1 MKKNEKLS
9 LTLKKASSAV
19 NLETTSPVMN
29 VFNVFIAELKRI
41 YRDNGVF
48 LIMVGGVCLYGFFY
62 MIPFCNHIARNV
74 PIGIIDNDNSELSR
88 KLIRNFQAN
97 EMLDVKTRPRDLD
110 EAEKQYYKQRI
121 CAFVVIPKDFEKNI
135 KQGKKCFLTLYSD
148 SAFMIIYKQVASGVQ
163 TVVSRVG
170 TALVI
175 NRLMKEGVNKKLASS
190 ITAPFDFVSEPLYN
204 PAGSY
209 QNYIYPLALIMIL
222 QQTMLI
228 GVSMLGGTLV
238 EQIRGMKYRKNGR
251 SDEPCRFAKLGHLN
265 QYSSKNW
272 EIVLGK
278 SFAYVLLYLVYG
290 IVYLS
295 IFPAFVVYHMSY
307 NWWSMLAILLP
318 FLFATAFLG
327 QAMAV
332 FCKRREDSLFILIV
346 SSVPFIFL
354 PGFVWPKEAIPLFVN
369 WIAKIVP
376 TTSAIDGL
384 VKINQMGA
392 SFQYVREDFLTLILL
407 CVVYFL
413 GAVMVYRKFNP
424 RFIRDSR

>member
-1 MKKNEKLS
+1 
-9 LTLKKASSAV
+9 
-19 NLETTSPVMN
+19 MN

-74 PIGIIDNDNSELSR
+74 PIGIVDNDNSELSR

-148 SAFMIIYKQVASGVQ
+148 SAFMIIYKQVTSGTQ
-163 TVVSRVG
+163 AVVSGVG
-170 TALVI
+170 TALVV

-190 ITAPFDFVSEPLYN
+190 ITVPFDFVSEPLYN

-209 QNYIYPLALIMIL
+209 QNYICPLALIVIL

-238 EQIRGMKYRKNGR
+238 EQISGMKCRKNGR
-251 SDEPCRFAKLGHLN
+251 SDEPCGFVKLEHLN
-265 QYSSKNW
+265 QYSSKDW

-278 SFAYVLLYLVYG
+278 SFAYVLLYLVYSSVLIDISSIRCLSYVLQLVVNAGHFVAFFICYGFFGASYGG
-290 IVYLS
+290 IL
-295 IFPAFVVYHMSY
+295 
-307 NWWSMLAILLP
+307 
-318 FLFATAFLG
+318 
-327 QAMAV
+327 
-332 FCKRREDSLFILIV
+332 KRREDSLFILIV

-354 PGFVWPKEAIPLFVN
+354 PGFVWPKEAIPLFTN

-376 TTSAIDGL
+376 TTSAIDGG

-392 SFQYVREDFLTLILL
+392 SFQYVKEDFLTLILL

-413 GAVMVYRKFNP
+413 GAVMVYRKFN
-424 RFIRDSR
+424 SRLLDGH